1 MPEGVGA
8 MMRKRGTDDAQA
20 ASDDQE
26 DRGPVDRPQG
36 SAVREE
42 QLAPWRP
49 WTHFLE
55 VADQGCGNGGRQGEG
70 LRSQRLGACHREHFS
85 VPVEVI
91 QAKPDD
97 LTGTK
102 AVDGQQQQQRAVSD
116 IDRPIPT
123 NQGEHLPDLV
133 PGRPGGKAGLGED
146 PRSLDARRQA
156 RAAQAGDLGVAEE
169 AAQVAGIVF
178 YRRTLVAL
186 GRDERHEGF
195 VDLREGDFAEG
206 KAG

>member
-1 MPEGVGA
+1 
-8 MMRKRGTDDAQA
+8 
-20 ASDDQE
+20 
-26 DRGPVDRPQG
+26 
-36 SAVREE
+36 
-42 QLAPWRP
+42 APWRP
-49 WTHFLE
+49 WTHVLE

-70 LRSQRLGACHREHFS
+70 LRSQRFGACHREYFS
-85 VPVEVI
+85 VPVEVV

-102 AVDGQQQQQRAVSD
+102 TVYGQQQQQRAVSD

-123 NQGEHLPDLV
+123 NQGEHLPDFV

-178 YRRTLVAL
+178 YRSTLVAL
-186 GRDERHEGF
+186 GRDERHENF
-195 VDLREGDFAEG
+195 VDLREGD
-206 KAG
+206 